1 VYRRNP
7 GNDRTY
13 LGGTSN
19 DAYFVP
25 QLDRV
30 GSETSTV
37 IDVETVSPT
46 FDRSAPAS
54 VTVAW

>member
-19 DAYFVP
+19 DSYFVP
-25 QLDRV
+25 WLDKV
-30 GSETSTV
+30 GNETSTI
-37 IDVETVSPT
+37 IDVEAVSTT
-46 FDRSAPAS
+46 FNRSAPAS
-54 VTVAW
+54 VTLTW